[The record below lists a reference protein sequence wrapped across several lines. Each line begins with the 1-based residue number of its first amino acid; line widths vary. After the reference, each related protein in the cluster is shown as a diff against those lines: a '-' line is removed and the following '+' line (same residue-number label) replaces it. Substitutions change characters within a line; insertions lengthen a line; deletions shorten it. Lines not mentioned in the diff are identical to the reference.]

1 MSVDKKPKFHIEPAT
16 DGKHKYVGIFEKE
29 DGHVT
34 KIPFGAKGYE
44 DLTTHKNVLRRQ
56 RYIARHK
63 AREDWKN
70 PMSAG
75 ALSRWILWETPELEK
90 NIRIFKQK
98 FNLE

>member
-1 MSVDKKPKFHIEPAT
+1 MKFHIEPAT
-16 DGKHKYVGIFEKE
+16 DKHKFIGVFEKD
-29 DGHVT
+29 DGKIT
-34 KIPFGAKGYE
+34 KIPFGNKGYE
-44 DLTTHKNVLRRQ
+44 DLTTHKNPLRRT

-75 ALSRWILWETPELEK
+75 ALSRWILWETTDLQK
-90 NIRIFKQK
+90 NVDLFKQK